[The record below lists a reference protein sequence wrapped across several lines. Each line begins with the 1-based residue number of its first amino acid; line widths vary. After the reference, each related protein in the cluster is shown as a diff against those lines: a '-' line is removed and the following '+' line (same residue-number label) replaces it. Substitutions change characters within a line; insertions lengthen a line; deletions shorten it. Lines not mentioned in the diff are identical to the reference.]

1 MRNQAPP
8 VAASP
13 GPLSALL
20 LPALFLVAGWL
31 GVAGT
36 GAPPAAGRDAPAT
49 EFSAGRAM
57 DTLARLLGD
66 EAPHPT
72 GSAANAAV
80 RERIVAE
87 LRALGLEPE
96 VRSRF
101 SCSATACTTVDNVL
115 ARIPGAAPDGALLLS
130 AHYDSVPAS
139 PGAADDGA
147 GVAAILEAARALRA
161 GPPLARDTWLLLNDG
176 EEPGLLGA
184 RAFVREPEFARIAH
198 VVNLE
203 ARGTTGPS
211 LLIETQP
218 GNAAIARLAGRTLR
232 HPAGSSL
239 EYEIY
244 KTLPNDTDF
253 TIYRR
258 EGLAGLNF
266 AWAEGAARYHTPLD
280 DLAHLDP
287 RSLQH
292 HGEHVLSLARAFA
305 DTGTVAA
312 SEGDAVFVALPGG
325 WMPTWPVAWNAV
337 LLAVGLLGWLAW
349 AWRLHR
355 AGASQPRRLLG
366 ATALVVLSLG
376 AVLLLALLLHAA
388 LRHMGAMPAV
398 WTAQGGVLVA
408 CFTAL
413 AAAVLVPAGRAIHR
427 ACGGPALALA
437 SVIPF
442 ALIAIAATM
451 WMPGAAH
458 LGLLPLL
465 VAVVPALLA
474 PHQAATWAGLGA
486 IAALLLYSPYVLGS
500 YDAIGHEGLVA
511 TPLLA
516 AIALLPPLPS
526 LVWHAGTARAL
537 AIAAVVAVPVLAV
550 VALSRPAFDG
560 DVPRQVNLLHIDD
573 GDRAR
578 LFVAPRAVLP
588 IEFRRDAG
596 LGARYEPA
604 LPWGES
610 AIPGADAP
618 RLPLPTVTVEAP
630 AASGQSRRVR
640 LHVQSSRGARE
651 TVLVVPGTVD
661 LAGMRVNGE
670 PLDRPTRPAGSSPW
684 KQVRVT
690 GSAPDGVVFEFDL
703 PAQETTLYAFDRDFA
718 AGPALEPLRRAR
730 DAIGVPVGNGDASLA
745 VRRVDLGTSYR
756 KGKSENSD

>member
-8 VAASP
+8 VAAGP
-13 GPLSALL
+13 GPLLALL
-20 LPALFLVAGWL
+20 LSALFLVAGWL

-36 GAPPAAGRDAPAT
+36 GAPPAAGHDAPAT
-49 EFSAGRAM
+49 EFSAARAI
-57 DTLARLLGD
+57 DTLARILDD

-87 LRALGLEPE
+87 LQALGLEPE
-96 VRSRF
+96 VRTRF
-101 SCSATACTTVDNVL
+101 SCSASACATVDNVL
-115 ARIPGAAPDGALLLS
+115 ARVPGASAEGALLLS

-176 EEPGLLGA
+176 EELGLLGA

-305 DTGTVAA
+305 DTGTVAS

-325 WMPTWPVAWNAV
+325 WMPTWPVAWNPA
-337 LLAVGLLGWLAW
+337 LLAAGLLGWLAW
-349 AWRLHR
+349 AWRLRR
-355 AGASQPRRLLG
+355 AGVLKARHLLG
-366 ATALVVLSLG
+366 ATALVTLSLG
-376 AVLLLALLLHAA
+376 ALLLLALLLYAA
-388 LRHMGAMPAV
+388 LRHMDAMPAT
-398 WTAQGGVLVA
+398 WTAQGDVLVA
-408 CFTAL
+408 CFCAL
-413 AAAVLVPAGRAIHR
+413 TPAVLVPAGRAIHR
-427 ACGGPALALA
+427 VCGGAALAVA
-437 SVIPF
+437 SVVPF
-442 ALIAIAATM
+442 ALIAAAATA

-465 VAVVPALLA
+465 VAVLPALLV
-474 PHQAATWAGLGA
+474 PRHAAGCAGLGA
-486 IAALLLYSPYVLGS
+486 AAALLLYAPFVLGG

-516 AIALLPPLPS
+516 AVALLPLLPS
-526 LVWHAGTARAL
+526 LVWQSSIARGL
-537 AIAAVVAVPVLAV
+537 AIGAAVAVPVLAM
-550 VALSRPAFDG
+550 VALSRPAFDAH
-560 DVPRQVNLLHIDD
+560 VPRQVNLLHIDD
-573 GDRAR
+573 GDGAR

-596 LGARYEPA
+596 LGAGYGPM
-604 LPWGES
+604 LPWGGS
-610 AIPGADAP
+610 AIPGPEAP
-618 RLPLPTVTVEAP
+618 RLPLPAVTVETGEE
-630 AASGQSRRVR
+630 SGENHRVR
-640 LHVQSSRGARE
+640 VRVQSVRNAGE

-661 LAGMRVNGE
+661 LTGMRVNGT
-670 PLDRPTRPAGSSPW
+670 PLDHPTRRAGTRTW
-684 KQVRVT
+684 NQVRVI
-690 GSAPDGVVFEFDL
+690 GDEAQGVLFEFDL
-703 PAQETTLYAFDRDFA
+703 PAGETTLYAFDRGSG
-718 AGPALEPLRRAR
+718 AGPAMEPLRRAR
-730 DAIGVPVGNGDASLA
+730 DAIGVPVGSGDASLA
-745 VRRVDLGTSYR
+745 IRRV
-756 KGKSENSD
+756 KVP